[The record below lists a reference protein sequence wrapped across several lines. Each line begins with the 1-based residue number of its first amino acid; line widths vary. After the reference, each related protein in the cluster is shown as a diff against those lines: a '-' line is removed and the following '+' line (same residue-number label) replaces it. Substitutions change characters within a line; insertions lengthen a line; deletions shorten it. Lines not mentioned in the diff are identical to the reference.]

1 MSASP
6 PRRRLA
12 LIGVSGYG
20 RIHLQLA
27 REWRDRGLAEI
38 VAAVVIN
45 PGEERDVV
53 AELAAGGTRIHA
65 DWEEMLRSHAGSVD
79 LCLIPTGIHL
89 HARMTVAALQA
100 GMNVLVEKPLAGSF
114 AETDAIRAAERGSGR
129 FVAVGF
135 QDCYD
140 PTTARL
146 LEGLAAGRIGR
157 VRSVRFLGIWPRPRS
172 YFSRNGWAGRLAYG
186 GVPVLDSPLNNA
198 CGHFVLLGL
207 LLAGAAEGEGP
218 MRLDAVE
225 LLRAHAIESF
235 DTAVVTLTGPGGV
248 RLWFGAS
255 HACHGRHEPEIVV
268 EGDAGRV
275 VWRYEQ
281 DIVWTDASGRGE
293 RWPLPPQTEVRRSM
307 MDAVMRRLGDPAV
320 PVCTTALAA
329 RHTAFIEAV
338 HRQGMI
344 GNAADVAWS
353 PGGDEGEA
361 VPAIAGLELALQ
373 RAFLNGGR
381 LELAST
387 AVPRAV

>member
-1 MSASP
+1 MSASL

-20 RIHLQLA
+20 RIHLDLA

-45 PGEERDVV
+45 PDEERYAV
-53 AELAAGGTRIHA
+53 AELAAHGTRIHA
-65 DWEEMLRSHAGSVD
+65 DWEEMLRAHAGAID

-89 HARMTVAALQA
+89 HARMTVAALRA
-100 GMNVLVEKPLAGSF
+100 GANVLVEKPLAGSR
-114 AETDAIRAAERGSGR
+114 AETDAIRAAERASGR

-140 PTTARL
+140 PSTAWLRA
-146 LEGLAAGRIGR
+146 GLAAGRIGR
-157 VRSVRFLGIWPRPRS
+157 VRAVRFLGIWPRPRA
-172 YFSRNGWAGRLAYG
+172 YFGRNRWAGRLAFD

-207 LLAGAAEGEGP
+207 WLGGATEEGSFA
-218 MRLDAVE
+218 LDSVE

-235 DTAVVTLTGPGGV
+235 DTAVVRLTAPGGV

-268 EGDAGRV
+268 EGEAGRV
-275 VWRYEQ
+275 VWRYES
-281 DIVWTDASGRGE
+281 DIVWTDATGASE
-293 RWPLPPQTEVRRSM
+293 RRALPPQTEVRRAM
-307 MDAVMRRLGDPAV
+307 MDAVMRRLDDPSV
-320 PVCTTALAA
+320 PLCTTALAA

-338 HRQGMI
+338 HGAGRI
-344 GNAADVAWS
+344 VPATAVAWS
-353 PGGDEGEA
+353 AAADPSLA
-361 VPAIAGLELALQ
+361 VPAVAGLEEALH
-373 RAFLNGGR
+373 RAFRAGTR
-381 LELAST
+381 LDLAAT